1 MRIRWS
7 DVARDDVLALRE
19 YIARDSPFYARR
31 FTERLVESVRTL
43 RDFPRLGRRV
53 PEADRED
60 VRELIF
66 HAYRIIYVIESEH
79 VTILTVVHGSRD
91 LGRRQP
97 LPWEIT

>member
-7 DVARDDVLALRE
+7 DVARADVLALRE

-31 FTERLVESVRTL
+31 FTERMVESVRTL
-43 RDFPRLGRRV
+43 RDFPRIGRRV

-60 VRELIF
+60 IRELIF
-66 HAYRIIYVIESEH
+66 HAYRIIYLVEGNQ

-91 LGRRQP
+91 LGRRHP
-97 LPWEIT
+97 PPWEFA